1 VVELLPD
8 KTEQALGRTVSAL
21 RRTSSVAPGVR
32 LRCGVDLGTASIIE
46 VVLTPDDHV
55 VASEMEVCQV
65 ARDGL
70 VVDYMGAI
78 EVVKRLTGRLRQR
91 LNTDIEAA
99 AIAVPPGTSAANS
112 NTHRYIVEAAELDVL
127 AVLDEPTAANSV
139 LGLVDGAV
147 VDIGG
152 GTTGLSIFKDGKVV
166 YEADEP
172 TGGTHMNL
180 VLMGRYGLTWD
191 QAERFKLDAAKS
203 DEVRQAVR
211 PVVEKMA
218 TIVANHIAGRDV
230 GEVWLVGGPV
240 AQEGIEDVFAE
251 RLGIPVFKPPHPMM
265 VTPLGI
271 AMNVPKEDKTC

>member
-1 VVELLPD
+1 MLAETTVR
-8 KTEQALGRTVSAL
+8 TLGRAAKAL
-21 RRTSSVAPGVR
+21 RHTTAVAAGVP

-46 VVLTPDDHV
+46 VVLTPDDRP
-55 VASEMEVCQV
+55 VACEMEVCQV

-91 LNTDIEAA
+91 LGAELDAA

-112 NTHRYIVEAAELDVL
+112 NTHRYIVEAADLTVR

-139 LGLVDGAV
+139 LGVRDGAV

-152 GTTGLSIFKDGKVV
+152 GTTGLSVFKDGQVV

-180 VLMGRYGLTWD
+180 VLMGRYGLTFE
-191 QAERFKLDAAKS
+191 QAEAFKLSPAKA
-203 DEVRQAVR
+203 DEVRAAVR

-218 TIVANHIAGRDV
+218 TIVANHLSGHDAEEI
-230 GEVWLVGGPV
+230 WLVGGPV
-240 AQEGIEDVFAE
+240 SQDGIEAIFAD
-251 RLGIPVFKPPHPMM
+251 RLGVPVHKPPHPML

-271 AMNVPKEDKTC
+271 AMNVPKEGEPC

>member
-1 VVELLPD
+1 MLASETI
-8 KTEQALGRTVSAL
+8 KTLDRCARALKRT
-21 RRTSSVAPGVR
+21 RPVAPGVP

-46 VVLTPDDHV
+46 VVLGPDDRP
-55 VASEMEVCQV
+55 VACEMEICQV

-78 EVVKRLTGRLRQR
+78 EVVKRLTKRLQKR
-91 LNTDIEAA
+91 LGVELSAA
-99 AIAVPPGTSAANS
+99 AIAVPPGTSAGNS
-112 NTHRYIVEAAELDVL
+112 NTHRYIVEAADLEVR

-152 GTTGLSIFKDGKVV
+152 GTTGLSVFRGGQVV

-180 VLMGRYGLTWD
+180 VLMGRYGLTYEA
-191 QAERFKLDAAKS
+191 AEAMKLDPARA
-203 DEVRQAVR
+203 DEVRAAVR
-211 PVVEKMA
+211 PVIEKMA
-218 TIVANHIAGRDV
+218 TIVSNHIAGHDV
-230 GEVWLVGGPV
+230 HEVWLVGGPV
-240 AQEGIEDVFAE
+240 AMEDIEAVFAE
-251 RLGIPVFKPPHPMM
+251 RLGVPVFKPPHPMF

-271 AMNVPKEDKTC
+271 AMNVPKEGVTC